1 MSVVCTKELLGLA
14 VRYITELAIVASK
27 SYHVPEFRETTMGE
41 KERPTGANHSEQADR
56 IQDSMPPVSSAHAST
71 RNDERVFMRPH
82 AETEVFVREQHSSQ
96 TQSAAPEREASSVD
110 LREYRRLKNENDNLT
125 EEVNDLR
132 YEITQLRAEIQE
144 LKEQEEQ
151 RKKQNRKAYERYVQ
165 KDPEAYRAKK
175 REEMR
180 QRRAAQKK

>member
-1 MSVVCTKELLGLA
+1 
-14 VRYITELAIVASK
+14 
-27 SYHVPEFRETTMGE
+27 MGE
-41 KERPTGANHSEQADR
+41 KERPRNANHSEQLER
-56 IQDSMPPVSSAHAST
+56 IQDSEPPVSSTHAS
-71 RNDERVFMRPH
+71 RRFGERVSMSPR
-82 AETEVFVREQHSSQ
+82 AEAEVIDREQHSTSQ
-96 TQSAAPEREASSVD
+96 TQPAAPEREASSVD
-110 LREYRRLKNENDNLT
+110 LRKYRRLKNENDNLT